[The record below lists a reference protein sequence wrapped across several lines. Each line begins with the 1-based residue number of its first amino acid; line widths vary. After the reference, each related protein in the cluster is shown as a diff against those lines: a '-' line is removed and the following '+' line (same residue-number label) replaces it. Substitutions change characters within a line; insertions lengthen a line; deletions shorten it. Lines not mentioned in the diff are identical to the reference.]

1 MSLSRHVTVG
11 SGLLVFVLGLL
22 PLSAQQ
28 AVPAA
33 IFETWIWNSQ
43 RQKIDPKLGVY
54 RCYVEVLDDL
64 GGGRVRMRDY
74 RIRPDGQ
81 VVKLG
86 RIEASIH
93 LGLPAQD
100 PPARSL
106 ALDAEQQR
114 LELDDGAEGE
124 RCRRR
129 PLGLSRAAFSAA
141 HPPRTL

>member
-1 MSLSRHVTVG
+1 MKLSRYVTVG
-11 SGLLVFVLGLL
+11 FGLLVFALGLL

-54 RCYVEVLDDL
+54 RCYVEVLDDI

-81 VVKLG
+81 VVKHDVTLEFG
-86 RIEASIH
+86 RIYERA
-93 LGLPAQD
+93 
-100 PPARSL
+100 
-106 ALDAEQQR
+106 
-114 LELDDGAEGE
+114 DG
-124 RCRRR
+124 
-129 PLGLSRAAFSAA
+129 P
-141 HPPRTL
+141 T